1 MEQRLRRLEA
11 VAGAGRLRELVAAV
25 AEEYE
30 LDTGEVLAEA
40 ERMLAEVRAGRSL
53 ADLMAET
60 AALTGRDVAELEADA
75 ASLLARY
82 GRGPGP

>member
-1 MEQRLRRLEA
+1 MERRLRRLEA

-25 AEEYE
+25 AEEYG

-60 AALTGRDVAELEADA
+60 AALTGRDVAALEADA
-75 ASLLARY
+75 ASLLAWY
-82 GRGPGP
+82 GRSPGP